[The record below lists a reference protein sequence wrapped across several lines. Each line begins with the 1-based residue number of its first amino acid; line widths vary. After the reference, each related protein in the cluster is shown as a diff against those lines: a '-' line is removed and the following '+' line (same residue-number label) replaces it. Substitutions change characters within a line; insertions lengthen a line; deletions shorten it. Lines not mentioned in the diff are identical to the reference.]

1 MRRLTC
7 LAVIAMIT
15 TLASAQSRGGTAPRA
30 RSTVRLMN
38 TRVPEITF
46 ESVPFEQ
53 VMDWIADL
61 TGINV
66 VVRWQQLE
74 EYGIERDKPVSLKAR
89 NLKLS
94 QVLWMIMNEAGGPE
108 VKLAYRATGELLIL
122 STHEDLGKDMIVKV
136 YDVSD
141 LLVRI
146 PRFTNAAQLN
156 PGQALNQAGQGGQ
169 GGGGGGGGGGGQLFQ
184 DDEEQG
190 GDEAGD
196 QGNAQADMQR
206 LITVITDTIEPD
218 SWVTAGGLG
227 NITPLRNQI
236 IVRNSILVH
245 QLLGGMMEEDEIAR

>member
-7 LAVIAMIT
+7 LAVIATIT
-15 TLASAQSRGGTAPRA
+15 SIAFAQTAAPAASRA

-46 ESVPFEQ
+46 EQVPFEQ
-53 VMDWIADL
+53 VMDWIGDL

-74 EYGIERDKPVSLKAR
+74 DFGIERDKPISIKAR

-94 QVLWMIMNEAGGPE
+94 QVLWMVMNEVGGTD
-108 VKLAYRATGELLIL
+108 VKLAYRATGELLVM
-122 STHEDLGKDMIVKV
+122 STHDDLGKDMIVKV

-169 GGGGGGGGGGGQLFQ
+169 GGGGGGGGQGQLFQ
-184 DDEEQG
+184 DDEQETENDQQG
-190 GDEAGD
+190 D
-196 QGNAQADMQR
+196 AQADMQR

-218 SWVTAGGLG
+218 SWNTAGGLG
-227 NITPLRNQI
+227 SITPLRNQI

-245 QLLGGMMEEDEIAR
+245 QLIGGMLDEDEIAR